1 MATEIHS
8 DAATLTG
15 LNHHRGTSRD
25 PQPQPQFAG
34 SPRLSQSILPVP
46 ASTAPDLNL
55 LSKVAGVFW
64 QSDRYE
70 TESQM
75 FLAGRSG
82 GADIKMSA
90 QIKTIAQTGGKFI
103 SQLSFAPPGTKGR
116 VSYIITSN
124 GQKVWIYRPDRRQY
138 AETTLAQF
146 KSGSNSLWIGGYSF
160 FFTLLQ
166 ETQRLD
172 LLSSL
177 GTQRDFIKSL
187 PQSQL
192 VNLKGSERQID
203 GMNLYTYSALM
214 KDKGIQANF
223 SVDPEN
229 GTVQRFEANGRSQ
242 GINFSLLERVVSRS
256 SQVQITPTTFK
267 FVPPKGVKKMK
278 VVEIDPLNR

>member
-1 MATEIHS
+1 MATEIDLDS
-8 DAATLTG
+8 ASLTG
-15 LNHHRGTSRD
+15 LNRHRDTSRD
-25 PQPQPQFAG
+25 PQPQFTS

-75 FLAGRSG
+75 FLTGRRG

-90 QIKTIAQTGGKFI
+90 QIKTIAQTGGKFT
-103 SQLSFAPPGTKGR
+103 SQLSFAPPGTKGK

-124 GQKVWIYRPDRRQY
+124 GRKVWIYRPERRQY

-146 KSGSNSLWIGGYSF
+146 KSGSDSFWIGGGSF

-166 ETQRLD
+166 EAQRLE
-172 LLSSL
+172 LISSL

-203 GMNLYTYSALM
+203 GMNLYTYSTLM
-214 KDKGIQANF
+214 KDKGVQANF
-223 SVDPEN
+223 SVDPQN
-229 GTVQRFEANGRSQ
+229 GTVQRFEATGRSQ
-242 GINFSLLERVVSRS
+242 GIDVTFAERVVSRS
-256 SQVQITPTTFK
+256 SQVQIGQKTFT
-267 FVPPKGVKKMK
+267 FLPPKGVKKMK
-278 VVEIDPLNR
+278 VLEIDPLNR